1 MISYKENIMFKE
13 AQKATFRPN
22 FVIQILIFILVMF
35 IAEIIAGVV
44 TAIPM
49 LVWMFCNSEIAG
61 AIMAGNIGIVE
72 DLISDM
78 PSWLV
83 VVQLFVT
90 AAETLV
96 AVIYCRY
103 IEKRSLRSMGFTKQ
117 NLFMSYAK
125 GYVLGAA
132 MISAACGICV
142 LTGNMRLAVS
152 GTVNM
157 ALLIAF
163 FAGYIVQ
170 GMAEEVLV
178 RGYFMV
184 SLANSLKMKN
194 AAAVSA
200 LVSAVFFTA
209 MHMQNPGMTL
219 LPFVNIMLAGIFF
232 AVYILRADNIWGA
245 CAAHSSWNFFQGHI
259 IGSNVSGIS
268 TSVSVLVPEING
280 SSIITGGAFGLE
292 GGLAVSAVMTAA
304 ILCMLFIPRKTV

>member
-1 MISYKENIMFKE
+1 MILYKENIMFKE

-142 LTGNMRLAVS
+142 LTGTSCGIGHGKYGFADCLFCGIHCS
-152 GTVNM
+152 GD
-157 ALLIAF
+157 
-163 FAGYIVQ
+163 G
-170 GMAEEVLV
+170 
-178 RGYFMV
+178 
-184 SLANSLKMKN
+184 
-194 AAAVSA
+194 
-200 LVSAVFFTA
+200 
-209 MHMQNPGMTL
+209 
-219 LPFVNIMLAGIFF
+219 
-232 AVYILRADNIWGA
+232 
-245 CAAHSSWNFFQGHI
+245 
-259 IGSNVSGIS
+259 
-268 TSVSVLVPEING
+268 
-280 SSIITGGAFGLE
+280 
-292 GGLAVSAVMTAA
+292 
-304 ILCMLFIPRKTV
+304 